1 MFKQAVAWGWVQ
13 TNPIKAAP
21 KPSGKRVRAVVCLA
35 PSH

>member
-1 MFKQAVAWGWVQ
+1 MFKHAVAWAGVQ
-13 TNPIKAAP
+13 TNPIKAVP